1 MATISPKTVSGATFG
16 NAERQTRYDL
26 AACYRLAARYG
37 MTDTIYTHITARIP
51 GTEDILI
58 NRFGDQFHEVTA
70 SSLIRFGIHE
80 EPSARDVN
88 PAGAV
93 IHTAIHA
100 ARHDV
105 GCVMHTHTVAGVAVA
120 CQAAGLLP
128 ISQHAL
134 QFYNRIGYHDY
145 EGIALLDEEK
155 PRLVRDLGNHGA
167 LVLRNH
173 GLLTAYATIAE
184 TFSAM
189 INLERAC
196 QIQIAAMSGG
206 ARLYPV
212 AEPVRELTASQ
223 CENFGGQDT
232 GLPEWIALVRDLTR
246 TDPDFAD

>member
-120 CQAAGLLP
+120 CQAQGLLP

-145 EGIALLDEEK
+145 EGIALLDDEK
-155 PRLVRDLGNHGA
+155 PRLVRDLGTHGA
-167 LVLRNH
+167 LILRNH
-173 GLLTAYATIAE
+173 GLLTAYPTIAE
-184 TFSAM
+184 TFAAM
-189 INLERAC
+189 VNLERAC

-206 ARLYPV
+206 AALYPV
-212 AEPVRELTASQ
+212 TEPIRELTARQSDG
-223 CENFGGQDT
+223 FGGQDT
-232 GLPEWIALVRDLTR
+232 GAPEWAAHIRDLER
-246 TDPDFAD
+246 TDPAFAD

>member
-1 MATISPKTVSGATFG
+1 MTTVCAKTFG
-16 NAERQTRYDL
+16 NAERQTRHDL
-26 AACYRLAARYG
+26 AACYRLAARYR

-80 EPSARDVN
+80 GPSARDVN

-105 GCVMHTHTVAGVAVA
+105 GCVMHTHTTAGVAVA
-120 CQAAGLLP
+120 CQAQGLLP

-134 QFYNRIGYHDY
+134 QFYNRIAYHDY
-145 EGIALLDEEK
+145 EGIALLEDEK
-155 PRLVRDLGNHGA
+155 PRLVRDLGMHGA

-173 GLLTAYATIAE
+173 GLLTAYPTIAE
-184 TFSAM
+184 TFAAM
-189 INLERAC
+189 FNLERAC

-206 ARLYPV
+206 ATLYPV
-212 AEPVRELTASQ
+212 TEPIRELTARQ
-223 CENFGGQDT
+223 NDNFGGQET
-232 GLPEWIALVRDLTR
+232 GAPEWAAHIRDLER
-246 TDPDFAD
+246 TDPDFAH

>member
-1 MATISPKTVSGATFG
+1 MATAARFDATSTDQ
-16 NAERQTRYDL
+16 AEHQTRHDL
-26 AACYRLAARYG
+26 AACYRLAAKFG
-37 MTDTIYTHITARIP
+37 MTDTIYTHISARIP

-70 SSLIRFGIHE
+70 SRLVRFPIHAT
-80 EPSARDVN
+80 PSAREVN
-88 PAGAV
+88 PAGTV

-105 GCVMHTHTVAGVAVA
+105 GCVMHTHTVAGIAVA
-120 CQAAGLLP
+120 CQADGLLP

>member
-1 MATISPKTVSGATFG
+1 MAAVSAVTFG
-16 NAERQTRYDL
+16 NAERQTRHDL
-26 AACYRLAARYG
+26 AACYRLAARYR

-80 EPSARDVN
+80 DPSARDVN

-105 GCVMHTHTVAGVAVA
+105 GCVMHTHTTAGVAVA
-120 CQAAGLLP
+120 CQAQGLLP

-145 EGIALLDEEK
+145 EGIALLEDEK
-155 PRLVRDLGNHGA
+155 PRLVRDLGMHGA
-167 LVLRNH
+167 LILRNH
-173 GLLTAYATIAE
+173 GLLTAYPTIAE
-184 TFSAM
+184 TFAAM
-189 INLERAC
+189 FNLERAC

-206 ARLYPV
+206 AALYPV
-212 AEPVRELTASQ
+212 TEPIRELTARQ
-223 CENFGGQDT
+223 NDNFGGQDT
-232 GLPEWIALVRDLTR
+232 GAPEWTAHIRDLER
-246 TDPDFAD
+246 TDPDFAH

>member
-1 MATISPKTVSGATFG
+1 MATLARFD
-16 NAERQTRYDL
+16 NAERQTRHDL
-26 AACYRLAARYG
+26 AACYRLAARHG
-37 MTDTIYTHITARIP
+37 MTDTIYTHISARIP

-70 SSLIRFGIHE
+70 SSLVRFAIADS
-80 EPSARDVN
+80 PDPRLVN
-88 PAGAV
+88 PAGAL

-120 CQAAGLLP
+120 CQADGLLP

-145 EGIALLDEEK
+145 EGIALLDDEK
-155 PRLVRDLGNHGA
+155 PRLVRDLGHHGA
-167 LVLRNH
+167 LILRNH

-189 INLERAC
+189 LNLERAC

-206 ARLYPV
+206 ARLYAV
-212 AEPVRELTASQ
+212 AEPVRELTAQQ
-223 CENFGGQDT
+223 CTNFGGQDT
-232 GLPEWIALVRDLTR
+232 GLPEWIALVRDLAR
-246 TDPDFAD
+246 TDPGFAD

>member
-1 MATISPKTVSGATFG
+1 MATAARFD
-16 NAERQTRYDL
+16 NAEWQTRHDL
-26 AACYRLAARYG
+26 AACYRLAAKYG
-37 MTDTIYTHITARIP
+37 MTDTIYTHISARIP

-70 SSLIRFGIHE
+70 SRLVRFAINGS
-80 EPSARDVN
+80 PPAREVN
-88 PAGAV
+88 PAGAL
-93 IHTAIHA
+93 IHTAIHG

-120 CQAAGLLP
+120 CQADGLLP

-134 QFYNRIGYHDY
+134 QFYNRIAYHDY
-145 EGIALLDEEK
+145 EGIALLEEEK
-155 PRLVRDLGNHGA
+155 PRLVADMGHHGA
-167 LVLRNH
+167 LILRNH

-189 INLERAC
+189 LNLERAC

-206 ARLYPV
+206 ARLYQV
-212 AEPVRELTASQ
+212 AEPVRELTAHQ
-223 CENFGGQDT
+223 CDNFGGQDT
-232 GLPEWIALVRDLTR
+232 GLPEWIALVRDLQR